1 MYYPLVNVRRMPN
14 LDAEQGITSKLS
26 IYSEKYER
34 KMLGISLKHEVPD
47 SKQSE
52 RGLLNTRDIAM
63 HVLRNGVSK

>member
-1 MYYPLVNVRRMPN
+1 MPN
-14 LDAEQGITSKLS
+14 LDAEQGMTSKLS

>member
-14 LDAEQGITSKLS
+14 LDAKQGITSKLS

-34 KMLGISLKHEVPD
+34 KMLGISLKHEVCD

-63 HVLRNGVSK
+63 HVLRNRVSK